1 MKQDGH
7 YAHHK
12 HSGIVLQSFEARHVA
27 NILWAVASLRDRQ
40 PHLTGHLDARVLEV
54 RHLRQ

>member
-1 MKQDGH
+1 MH
-7 YAHHK
+7 FTCTVYP
-12 HSGIVLQSFEARHVA
+12 GIVVQSFEARHVA

-40 PHLTGHLDARVLEV
+40 PHLTRHLDARVLEV